1 MRAEP
6 SGPMGAICF
15 GPPKRDPRPAASK
28 TSVGAV
34 TAPERTALWSGVH
47 RRAPGSRSP
56 EWLLRRQAAETV
68 TYDEVGG
75 PRGHG
80 GVEAIDIGSSHD
92 RPDRSGM
99 TRRGRV
105 LPALRLD

>member
-47 RRAPGSRSP
+47 RREP
-56 EWLLRRQAAETV
+56 LV
-68 TYDEVGG
+68 G
-75 PRGHG
+75 PRFTRPEAGLKLG
-80 GVEAIDIGSSHD
+80 TSWNEPVIARKVTRGVTEMRSLKATCSRLLVGSVIGS
-92 RPDRSGM
+92 
-99 TRRGRV
+99 
-105 LPALRLD
+105 LA